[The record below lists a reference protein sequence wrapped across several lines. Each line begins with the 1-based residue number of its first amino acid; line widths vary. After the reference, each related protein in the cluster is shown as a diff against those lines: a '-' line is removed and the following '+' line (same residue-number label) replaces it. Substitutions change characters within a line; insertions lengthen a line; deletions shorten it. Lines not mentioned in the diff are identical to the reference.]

1 MRAKYVF
8 MRLARRL
15 LPDSLAYRLLSRDL
29 LPVAALAEVFRTYA
43 ALVHD
48 YSMPVRGRVIAEC
61 GPGTYNS
68 AAFGLLRMGAARVLL
83 QEPFLHAQD
92 YGRWKGRMLELWR
105 ELDRDRPAES
115 LRAEA
120 RDGLRPEEI
129 LGPATWNRAHVDW
142 QSCPAQAT
150 GCAADSLD
158 LVLSH
163 HVLEHIPDI
172 AAVFR
177 EQMRVLKPGG
187 RLLHVVDLRDHYFAY
202 PLEMLTFSRF
212 AWERVLTSPS
222 RGAGF
227 QNRLRAD
234 DYEALLAEAG
244 FRDIAW
250 KSLHNDAAELER
262 IRPRLHPDFRGKPAE
277 VLRATRIALAARK
290 PEAYISSS

>member
-15 LPDSLAYRLLSRDL
+15 LPDSLAYRMLSRDL

-43 ALVHD
+43 ALLHD

-68 AAFGLLRMGAARVLL
+68 AAFGMLRMGAAKVLL
-83 QEPFLHAQD
+83 QEPFLHGQD
-92 YGRWKGRMLELWR
+92 YARWKARMLELWR
-105 ELDRDRPAES
+105 ELDRDG
-115 LRAEA
+115 RAE
-120 RDGLRPEEI
+120 GPGPEEI
-129 LGPATWNRAHVDW
+129 LGPGAWNRAYVEW
-142 QSCPAQAT
+142 QSAPAQAT
-150 GCAADSLD
+150 LCSADSLD

-163 HVLEHIPDI
+163 HVLEHIRDI

-187 RLLHVVDLRDHYFAY
+187 HLLHVVDLRDHYFAY

-212 AWERVLTSPS
+212 AWERILTSPS

-234 DYEALLAEAG
+234 DYAALLAKAG
-244 FRDIAW
+244 FSDIAW
-250 KSLHNDAAELER
+250 KALQTDAPELDR
-262 IRPRLHPDFRGKPAE
+262 IRERLHPDFRGKPEE

-290 PEAYISSS
+290 PEAYISPP